1 VRRSAHAIAQSRRL
15 RETRIRFAVHAE
27 RKSLLRN
34 CTTLAFPIIYASDR
48 STDALSMMGDDLLS
62 IGSCCCDG

>member
-1 VRRSAHAIAQSRRL
+1 L

-62 IGSCCCDG
+62 IGSCCCHG

>member
-1 VRRSAHAIAQSRRL
+1 L

-27 RKSLLRN
+27 RKRLSRN

-48 STDALSMMGDDLLS
+48 SADALSMMGDDLLS
-62 IGSCCCDG
+62 IDSCCCHG